1 MLDVRRLRVLREV
14 AARGSFSAAAEAL
27 AFTQPAVS
35 RQIATLEAEAG
46 TLLVERGARGIRLTP
61 AGELLVE
68 TAETVLDKLAAAEH
82 QLEALAGLNGGRLRV
97 GAFPSANAT
106 LIPLALSA
114 FDRDHPEVC
123 LSLVE
128 ARSPE
133 CAALIGAGEL
143 DIAVVS
149 DSEGDLG
156 DELEL
161 ELLMEDPMYLA
172 LAREHPLAERDTLTM
187 ADLEDEIWI
196 EGRGNI
202 VSHALRAAAAKAGFE
217 PRIGFES
224 TQWLGKQG
232 LVAAGVGITLIP
244 TVALAAVHDD
254 IVLRSLGEDAPKR
267 RLSIATSASRYRAP
281 GVEPM
286 KAVLRT
292 VAREHCFACDALVK

>member
-14 AARGSFSAAAEAL
+14 AVQGSFSAAAEAL
-27 AFTQPAVS
+27 AVTQPAVS

-114 FDRDHPEVC
+114 FDTEYPEVC

-156 DELEL
+156 EELEL
-161 ELLMEDPMYLA
+161 EPLMEDPMYLA
-172 LAREHPLAERDTLTM
+172 LARGHPLAERDTITM
-187 ADLEDEIWI
+187 ADLKDEIWI

-254 IVLRSLGEDAPKR
+254 IVLRSLGEDAPTR
-267 RLSIATSASRYRAP
+267 MLSIATSASRYRAP
-281 GVEPM
+281 GVGPM
-286 KAVLRT
+286 KDVLQS